1 MHYILQH
8 TGGSGWV
15 LQEKNTLR
23 LCGNALKQTAQRG
36 SAVTVPGGVQ
46 ETWRCGTEGHGLVG
60 MVGDGLTVELDDLC
74 NLFQS

>member
-23 LCGNALKQTAQRG
+23 LCGNALKQTAQGG
-36 SAVTVPGGVQ
+36 SAVTVPGDVQ
-46 ETWRCGTEGHGLVG
+46 ETFRCGSKGDGLVG
-60 MVGDGLTVELDDLC
+60 EYWW
-74 NLFQS
+74 